1 MGRLVKMEMKGFSSQ
16 NKLYGLI
23 HSNRNLSQKVI
34 LKFISSICLL
44 STLESDGLLDKF
56 SGNLEQYVQTQTP
69 DFVSQPI
76 FAMGFPFSLKKSN
89 NL

>member
-56 SGNLEQYVQTQTP
+56 MEILNSMSKLRLLILSPNLYLP
-69 DFVSQPI
+69 W
-76 FAMGFPFSLKKSN
+76 AFPSH
-89 NL
+89 